1 MLNNINRATEL
12 IQMNKKW
19 WAEQMLRYVES
30 NKNDIEKLRADL
42 HNLKEDAE
50 YKKAKEQ
57 LQRGWTYTPP
67 QPKPKEQRPTFTQK
81 IDSSLNSPQHT
92 QTLNTMRW
100 MLKNEEYIKLRN
112 YYDKILRENAE
123 DTALIDFLRNNQDSK
138 QIIESCNAELHK
150 IALIDMKTI
159 KEKHKRAID
168 KGYNNDTRKKAYN
181 DILNIDIKLKRCKYL
196 ESYLDSETKDI
207 LSKSKAE
214 LESLEKLVKSQ
225 GMSR

>member
-1 MLNNINRATEL
+1 
-12 IQMNKKW
+12 
-19 WAEQMLRYVES
+19 
-30 NKNDIEKLRADL
+30 
-42 HNLKEDAE
+42 
-50 YKKAKEQ
+50 
-57 LQRGWTYTPP
+57 
-67 QPKPKEQRPTFTQK
+67 
-81 IDSSLNSPQHT
+81 
-92 QTLNTMRW
+92 

-168 KGYNNDTRKKAYN
+168 KSYNNDTRKKAYN